1 MAHDLEPRLL
11 RRFLAVAEELH
22 FGRAAARLFIA
33 QQALSRD
40 IARLEH
46 QLGVRLF
53 DRSTRQVSLTPEG
66 ERLRPRAAQLL
77 AVHDDVLAELR
88 VGQRPLVVDVLH
100 DGSAASR
107 VLAAARNNASGHAF
121 EARFHGGFGAALTA
135 LLAARVDVG
144 FGRCPAQVLTPD
156 LVRRLVRFEPLAL
169 LLPDDHAWAAR
180 PAIAMSDLR
189 GMTIDTSAG
198 NPDAPEWVDLGAL
211 LVAAVGA
218 TAAPEHHPGMAAV
231 AAGGADETAYH
242 LRATGWPILTRVDVP
257 RVPRSV
263 ILPLVDPVPLY
274 PWSMVYGRALDHPAL
289 AELDRAVEQLA
300 SAEGWLRVPSDAW
313 LAPDD
318 RPLLSRLP

>member
-40 IARLEH
+40 IARLES

-66 ERLRPRAAQLL
+66 ERFRPQAARLL
-77 AVHDDVLAELR
+77 AVHDEVLAELR
-88 VGQRPLVVDVLH
+88 SGQRPLVVDVLH

-107 VLAAARNNASGHAF
+107 VLAAARSNASGHTF

-135 LLAARVDVG
+135 LLAGRVDVA
-144 FGRCPAQVLTPD
+144 FGRCRDHALTPT
-156 LVRRLVRFEPLAL
+156 LARRLVRFEPLAL
-169 LLPDDHAWAAR
+169 LLPDDHAWASR
-180 PAIAMSDLR
+180 SAIPMADVR

-198 NPDAPEWVDLGAL
+198 NPDAPEWVELGAL
-211 LVAAVGA
+211 IAAAFGA
-218 TAAPEHHPGMAAV
+218 TPAPEHHPGMAAV

-257 RVPRSV
+257 AVPRSV
-263 ILPLVDPVPLY
+263 ILPLDDPVPLY
-274 PWSMVYGRALDHPAL
+274 PWSMVYGRGLDHPAL
-289 AELDRAVEQLA
+289 AELDRAIEQLA
-300 SAEGWLRVPSDAW
+300 SAEGWLRVPADAW